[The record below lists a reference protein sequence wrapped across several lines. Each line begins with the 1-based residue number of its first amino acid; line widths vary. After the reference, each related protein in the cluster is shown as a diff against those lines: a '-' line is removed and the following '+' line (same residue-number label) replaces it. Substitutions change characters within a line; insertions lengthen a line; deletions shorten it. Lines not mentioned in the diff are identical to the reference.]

1 MSKYKWE
8 VTLDGSLHQIEFR
21 LNDLTNKRS
30 IFVNG
35 TQIELPKV
43 QRKIQW
49 DTGTKHIFQVASH
62 DAIIATRSSRFKF
75 EPNLYIDK
83 MNVDTNFAIDFE
95 DQTEDQEEAIQARR
109 KGVSIFYLVAGA
121 VLLVVNIWMLL
132 SLGRY
137 FPFLAI
143 LGPALIVMAVYY
155 MVFSEDPWG
164 LPKPIPF
171 RLILM
176 FILAFGLG
184 IANWWATKSGWYFYM
199 FWSG

>member
-8 VTLDGSLHQIEFR
+8 VTLDGNLHQIEFR

-43 QRKIQW
+43 QRKVQW

-109 KGVSIFYLVAGA
+109 KGVSVFYLVAGA

-132 SLGRY
+132 SLGRF

-143 LGPALIVMAVYY
+143 IGPALIVMAVYY
-155 MVFSEDPWG
+155 MVFSEDPWD

-176 FILAFGLG
+176 FILAFTLG
-184 IANWWATKSGWYFYM
+184 IANWLATKSGFYFYL
-199 FWSG
+199 FWPG

>member
-8 VTLDGSLHQIEFR
+8 VTVAGRFHQIEFR

-30 IFVNG
+30 ISVNG
-35 TQIELPKV
+35 TQIVLPKE

-49 DTGTKHIFQVASH
+49 DTGTKHIFQVAGH
-62 DAIIATRSSRFKF
+62 DAIIATRSSGFKF
-75 EPNLYIDK
+75 EPHLYIDK
-83 MNVDTNFAIDFE
+83 KNVDTGFAIDFE

-109 KGVSIFYLVAGA
+109 MGVSIFYLVAGA
-121 VLLVVNIWMLL
+121 SLLVVNIWMLL

-137 FPFLAI
+137 FPFLAV

-155 MVFSEDPWG
+155 MVFSEDPWD

-184 IANWWATKSGWYFYM
+184 LANWWVTKSGLYFFL